1 MKNSVKEALR
11 RIDFLE
17 VAFCIYWLARP
28 RVVYHNIPYCFR
40 GAEDGLP
47 IPPLRLRS
55 LVWGEYVDLRNF
67 FKEQGQLDYLFE
79 VLAGKGADVEE
90 FRAILDFGC
99 GAGRALRQVPYL
111 KRSLEKATFH
121 GSDINPIQIDWCKR
135 NLPFAQFEVNSA
147 TPPLAYS
154 NEQFDFIYTFSVF
167 THLSE
172 AQQFTWIAELS
183 RVLKPGGYLL
193 ITTCG
198 ESYFETLSENEKTQ
212 FRQDQLVVRHREL
225 AGIPQSYADCIAFH
239 AVSYV
244 RERLTKG
251 FELIHFSPAIA
262 SRTGPKGEMD
272 HFFLRKSLISQ
283 PVYRE

>member
-11 RIDFLE
+11 RINLLE
-17 VAFCIYWLARP
+17 VAFCIHWLARP
-28 RVVYHNIPYCFR
+28 LVVYHNIPYWLR

-67 FKEQGQLDYLFE
+67 FEEQGQLDHLFD
-79 VLAGKGADVEE
+79 VLTGTGANVEE

-99 GAGRALRQVPYL
+99 GAGRAIRQIPQL

-121 GSDINPIQIDWCKR
+121 GTDINPKQIDWCRR
-135 NLPFAQFEVNSA
+135 NLPFAQFEVNRA
-147 TPPLAYS
+147 TPPLTCS
-154 NEQFDFIYTFSVF
+154 DEQFDFIYTFSVL

-172 AQQFTWIAELS
+172 AQQFSWMAELS

-198 ESYFETLSENEKTQ
+198 ESYFETLSENEKAQ
-212 FRQDQLVVRHREL
+212 FRQDQLVVRHQEL
-225 AGIPQSYADCIAFH
+225 AGIPGSYADCIAFH
-239 AVSYV
+239 PVSYV
-244 RERLTKG
+244 REKLTKG
-251 FELIHFSPAIA
+251 FELIHFSLGIA
-262 SRTGPKGEMD
+262 SRSGPKGEMD
-272 HFFLRKSLISQ
+272 HFFLRKPPIA
-283 PVYRE
+283 VR

>member
-17 VAFCIYWLARP
+17 RAFCIYWLARP
-28 RVVYHNIPYCFR
+28 RVVYHNIPYWFR

-67 FKEQGQLDYLFE
+67 FKEQGQLDYLLD
-79 VLAGKGADVEE
+79 VLAGDGANVEE

-111 KRSLEKATFH
+111 RRSLGKATFH
-121 GSDINPIQIDWCKR
+121 GTDINPKQIDWCKR
-135 NLPFAQFEVNSA
+135 NLPFAQFEANRA

-154 NEQFDFIYTFSVF
+154 NEQFNFIYTFSVF

-172 AQQFTWIAELS
+172 AQQFAWMGELS
-183 RVLKPGGYLL
+183 RVVKPGGYLL

-198 ESYFETLSENEKTQ
+198 DSYFETLSENEKAQ
-212 FRQDQLVVRHREL
+212 FRQDQLVVRHQEL
-225 AGIPQSYADCIAFH
+225 AGIPRSYADCIAFH
-239 AVSYV
+239 PVSYV
-244 RERLTKG
+244 REKLTKG
-251 FELIHFSPAIA
+251 FELIHFSPGIA
-262 SRTGPKGEMD
+262 SRSGPKGEMD
-272 HFFLRKSLISQ
+272 HFFLRK
-283 PVYRE
+283 PPTAAR